1 MTELQAYGQIENGGL
16 ARKRSTNALG
26 AAVLITCIAFLSPIL
41 ALCIALALFAGS
53 PTRKM
58 ALACAFGFALSMAL
72 IVSGIEYRHAVDVTR
87 WMAEC
92 RFYTG
97 KSITAI
103 TASSNSDHTN
113 LWVWNFWCWIVG
125 NSGDLSLLQ
134 TSGAFIGFGLI
145 AWMMMDT
152 CAKEKTDAVA
162 FLSLFIFAVL
172 AVHMQAVVAYMRS
185 TMGCILCAT
194 AFYVRRSYSFKASI
208 PSLILVLL
216 ACGIHS
222 AMLVGLAL
230 YIVQPAIAKNPKTAA
245 LVCAIALVV
254 TVSFASVMAMSNF
267 LDSMPMVR
275 DALRKAYFYT
285 IGTEWDQEQAEDT
298 LAVTGHALSVML
310 LILLMFRT
318 FLTSQHDYRFSI
330 MLVSGLCVLA
340 MEATLVNVGNRL
352 IYIPLLL
359 GSTLCLNNEERES
372 LAKTKWPLLI
382 DPILFMVA
390 AAVCLIAFRD
400 FIPSFNYSEVVK
412 YAIFYPSKLL

>member
-1 MTELQAYGQIENGGL
+1 MTELQAFEQVGNGKL
-16 ARKRSTNALG
+16 VRKRSANALG
-26 AAVLITCIAFLSPIL
+26 VVALVTCVAFVSPAL
-41 ALCIALALFAGS
+41 ALCVALALFAGN
-53 PTRKM
+53 PTRGM
-58 ALACAFGFALSMAL
+58 ALACAFGVALAMAL
-72 IVSGIEYRHAVDVTR
+72 IVSGIEYRHAVDMTR
-87 WMAEC
+87 WMTEC
-92 RFYTG
+92 QFYTG
-97 KSITAI
+97 KSISAI
-103 TASSNSDHTN
+103 TTSSNSDHANLLVWN
-113 LWVWNFWCWIVG
+113 LWCWFVG
-125 NSGDLSLLQ
+125 NSGDLTLLQ
-134 TSGAFIGFGLI
+134 TSGAFVGFGLI

-162 FLSLFIFAVL
+162 FLSLFVFAAL

-194 AFYVRRSYSFKASI
+194 AFYIRRSYSLKASM

-230 YIVQPAIAKNPKTAA
+230 YIVQPVIAKNPKTAA
-245 LVCAIALVV
+245 LVCAVALVA
-254 TVSFASVMAMSNF
+254 TVSLASVLAMSNF
-267 LDSMPMVR
+267 LDNVPVVR
-275 DALRKAYFYT
+275 DALKKAYFYT
-285 IGTEWDQEQAEDT
+285 VGTEWDQEQAEDT
-298 LAVTGHALSVML
+298 FAVAGHALSVTL

-372 LAKTKWPLLI
+372 LAKMKWPLLI

-400 FIPSFNYSEVVK
+400 FIPSFNYAAVAK
-412 YAIFYPSKLL
+412 YAIFYPSILF